1 MESRPH
7 QCAYSDHDEGRNCT
21 MGSLFRLFAY
31 LRRYSGLVTVSLIFL
46 LISTLLNL
54 VQPKLVEW
62 AVDYGIKE
70 GAPRSVILGALG
82 ILASALLGAGLNYSS
97 GVMLIKAGQGMGF
110 DIRNALFKKVMSFS
124 FANFDKW
131 RTGELLVRVNS
142 DVNTVRMFVRMG
154 LLMIIQSFV
163 MLIGSLVVMFLT
175 NARLS
180 IAMAIVLPGTLVFF
194 FVSASFLRPMFLKVR
209 KRLDAVNNGL
219 QENLAGAK
227 VVRAFAQQ
235 NHEIELFKK
244 RNTDYL
250 KMSLKI
256 GYTIAIVFPFLFFL
270 GQLSVL
276 FTAWFGGVAVIKNI
290 LVPVP
295 GGLTIGQLLAFNN
308 YALMAMWPIISLGMV
323 LNFTSRASASAQR
336 IEELMS
342 EKPSIHESD
351 TPVQSDRLKGKIVFQ
366 DVSFKYGEGENAV
379 NAVNLTVQAGE
390 KIGILGRT
398 GAGKSSLANL
408 IPRFYEADA
417 GSITIDDT
425 DIKEMSLSTLR
436 QRISL
441 VLQETILMSGTIR
454 ENLAFGKPDAA
465 DDELARAADIACAR
479 NFIEEKEDGWDEFV
493 GERGAGLSGGQR
505 QRVAIARAILSD
517 PDILIL
523 DDVTS
528 SLDARTERQIV
539 SNLYGQLDNKTVLII
554 SQKVN
559 TIMLAD
565 RIVLMDNGRIIAE
578 GTHEELMERDGMYR
592 EIYETQSA
600 EIRA

>member
-1 MESRPH
+1 
-7 QCAYSDHDEGRNCT
+7 
-21 MGSLFRLFAY
+21 MGSLIRLFRY
-31 LRRYSGLVTVSLIFL
+31 LRSYSGLVIVSLTFL

-62 AVDYGIKE
+62 AVDYGISQ
-70 GAPRSVILGALG
+70 GAARSVVIGALG
-82 ILASALLGAGLNYSS
+82 IFAAALLGAGLNYSS

-163 MLIGSLVVMFLT
+163 MLIGSLIVMFLT

-180 IAMAIVLPGTLVFF
+180 IVMAIVLPGTLIFF

-219 QENLAGAK
+219 QENLSGAK

-235 NHEIELFKK
+235 DHEIELFKK

-276 FTAWFGGVAVIKNI
+276 FTAWFGGVAVIENI
-290 LVPVP
+290 LVPIP

-351 TPVQSDRLKGKIVFQ
+351 SPIQSDRLKGRIVFQ

-379 NAVNLTVQAGE
+379 DAIGLTVQAGE

-408 IPRFYEADA
+408 IPRFYEADT

-425 DIKEMSLSTLR
+425 DIKDMSLSTLR

-465 DDELARAADIACAR
+465 DDELTHAAEIACAR
-479 NFIEEKEDGWDEFV
+479 EFIEEKADGWNEFV

-539 SNLYGQLDNKTVLII
+539 ANLYGQLDNKTVLII

-578 GTHEELMERDGMYR
+578 GTHEELLESDGMYR